1 MVLEEDLLAMKVTA
15 RSAGQSNTGPVRTY
29 LTMSEKKYVD
39 TSVTD
44 EQLKELKK
52 AQDEEKSSNA
62 YYKFKAWLHYA
73 NLQSWQGQR
82 WHFAYVNYCGDEMRC
97 TCGLAVPINNRSDLK
112 PEVSKKLGVL
122 NLDLV
127 QKSTGHRQLPTF
139 EGQVDAFIYD
149 YSYVGGLAMYN
160 YHCLCQRCGEHLSN
174 QSGSEANTWCKF
186 HNQVCAS

>member
-15 RSAGQSNTGPVRTY
+15 RSAGQSNTGPVRAY
-29 LTMSEKKYVD
+29 STMSEKKYVD

-44 EQLKELKK
+44 AQLKKLKK
-52 AQDEEKSSNA
+52 EQDEEKSSNT
-62 YYKFKAWLHYA
+62 YYKFKTWLHYA

-82 WHFAYVNYCGDEMRC
+82 WHFAYVNYCGEEMRC
-97 TCGLAVPINNRSDLK
+97 TCGLAVPIDSKSDLK
-112 PEVSKKLGVL
+112 PEVFEKLRVL

-139 EGQVDAFIYD
+139 EGQVNAFIYN
-149 YSYVGGLAMYN
+149 YTHVGGLAMYN

-174 QSGSEANTWCKF
+174 QSGSDAVIWCKF
-186 HNQVCAS
+186 HNQVCA